1 MFISKPLSDDH
12 LPASADGNIEDVHVS
27 AFQTAIDGLLTAARY
42 VSHSHRG
49 ALLID
54 RSSAPSGVLP
64 AMKAVVEAVT
74 EVGEDVKA
82 FESHPNIDVDV
93 SRLESLKHES
103 TTRLN
108 TLMQAARNHAMA
120 SGLSP
125 VSLLDAAA
133 GHLTSN
139 VIEIIK
145 LLKIKR
151 SDKNRELRRSR
162 SSLSIKDMVNRS
174 NSQSAAPPPRDVG
187 KANGDWDR
195 EYGTSSRNG
204 NNQGEERL
212 RESPVV
218 IHRPTDDRPTPAP
231 INTQLPPQYPIA
243 TPTELTPASASQ
255 YLARTSSQTSDN
267 QRQQPLRIN
276 SYQSASSQK
285 SDSFDLERKAS
296 VSSNVADQRPMV
308 ERNGSLGPS
317 AYNYANTNGNTNG
330 NASRGPMSP
339 VHEPLSP
346 LGMPYEKD
354 DSGDFGYN
362 GSSQP
367 QEANDGADEREW
379 EDLKV
384 SHSSSLAY

>member
-1 MFISKPLSDDH
+1 MTTCLH
-12 LPASADGNIEDVHVS
+12 LPMATSKMFTS
-27 AFQTAIDGLLTAARY
+27 LLSRPPLTD
-42 VSHSHRG
+42 SC
-49 ALLID
+49 LLPGELSYIVESLTNF

-151 SDKNRELRRSR
+151 SDKNREVRRSR

-174 NSQSAAPPPRDVG
+174 NSSSAAPPPRDVG

-195 EYGTSSRNG
+195 EYGMSNRTTA
-204 NNQGEERL
+204 QGEERL
-212 RESPVV
+212 RESPIVV
-218 IHRPTDDRPTPAP
+218 HRPTDERPTPTP
-231 INTQLPPQYPIA
+231 INTQSYPVS
-243 TPTELTPASASQ
+243 TPTELTPASASG
-255 YLARTSSQTSDN
+255 YMARSASQSTDN
-267 QRQQPLRIN
+267 SRQQPLRIN

-296 VSSNVADQRPMV
+296 VSSNAADHRPMV

-317 AYNYANTNGNTNG
+317 AYSYG
-330 NASRGPMSP
+330 NANGRGSHMSPVNEPMSP
-339 VHEPLSP
+339 QR
-346 LGMPYEKD
+346 MPYEKD
-354 DSGDFGYN
+354 NGEEFGY
-362 GSSQP
+362 GGQP
-367 QEANDGADEREW
+367 QHQENDGADEREW
-379 EDLKV
+379 DDLKV
-384 SHSSSLAY
+384 CHSPS

>member
-1 MFISKPLSDDH
+1 
-12 LPASADGNIEDVHVS
+12 
-27 AFQTAIDGLLTAARY
+27 
-42 VSHSHRG
+42 
-49 ALLID
+49 
-54 RSSAPSGVLP
+54 
-64 AMKAVVEAVT
+64 MKAVVEAVT

-82 FESHPNIDVDV
+82 FESNPNIDVDV

-162 SSLSIKDMVNRS
+162 SSMSIRDMVNRS
-174 NSQSAAPPPRDVG
+174 NSTTAPPPRDVG

-195 EYGTSSRNG
+195 EYGTEGRTGSH
-204 NNQGEERL
+204 QGEERL
-212 RESPVV
+212 KESPVI
-218 IHRPTDDRPTPAP
+218 IHRPMDERPIPAP
-231 INTQLPPQYPIA
+231 INTQPQSSSYPVS
-243 TPTELTPASASQ
+243 TPTELTPASASG
-255 YLARTSSQTSDN
+255 YLARSSSNSTDN
-267 QRQQPLRIN
+267 QRQQAPLRIN
-276 SYQSASSQK
+276 SYQSVSSHK

-296 VSSNVADQRPMV
+296 VSSNRADPRPTL
-308 ERNGSLGPS
+308 ESRNGPSGPS
-317 AYNYANTNGNTNG
+317 YNQGPG
-330 NASRGPMSP
+330 RSHMSPVEEPMSP
-339 VHEPLSP
+339 M
-346 LGMPYEKD
+346 GMPYEKD
-354 DSGDFGYN
+354 D
-362 GSSQP
+362 GSEYGHGQDHGGPSHSQDNK
-367 QEANDGADEREW
+367 NDGADEREW

-384 SHSSSLAY
+384 STPGRTTKHS

>member
-1 MFISKPLSDDH
+1 MS
-12 LPASADGNIEDVHVS
+12 
-27 AFQTAIDGLLTAARY
+27 
-42 VSHSHRG
+42 
-49 ALLID
+49 

-82 FESHPNIDVDV
+82 FESNPNIDVDV

-174 NSQSAAPPPRDVG
+174 NSYSAAPPPRDVS

-195 EYGTSSRNG
+195 EYGMSNG
-204 NNQGEERL
+204 SAQGEERL
-212 RESPVV
+212 RESPIVV
-218 IHRPTDDRPTPAP
+218 HRATDERPTPAP
-231 INTQLPPQYPIA
+231 INTQSYPIS
-243 TPTELTPASASQ
+243 TPTELTPASASG
-255 YLARTSSQTSDN
+255 YMARSASQSTDN
-267 QRQQPLRIN
+267 SRQQPLRIN

-296 VSSNVADQRPMV
+296 VSSNVADHRPIV

-317 AYNYANTNGNTNG
+317 AYNYGNTNG
-330 NASRGPMSP
+330 RGSHMSPVNEPMSP
-339 VHEPLSP
+339 Q
-346 LGMPYEKD
+346 GMPYEKD
-354 DSGDFGYN
+354 NSGEFGYGN
-362 GSSQP
+362 SPQPVP
-367 QEANDGADEREW
+367 QENQNDGADEREW

-384 SHSSSLAY
+384 RPYLLIGLNQLTQ